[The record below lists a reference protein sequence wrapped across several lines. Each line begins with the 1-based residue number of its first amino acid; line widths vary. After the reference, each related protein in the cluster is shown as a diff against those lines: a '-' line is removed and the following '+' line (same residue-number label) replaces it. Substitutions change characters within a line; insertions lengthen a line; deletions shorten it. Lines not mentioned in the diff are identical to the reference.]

1 MEHTEN
7 NSTST
12 QEEGSV
18 RTTLGDLIFAISE
31 TLKETELQAN
41 DISRLTQIIVTR
53 MLTRQKTIVQFLD

>member
-1 MEHTEN
+1 MEHTDIN
-7 NSTST
+7 NTGDQT
-12 QEEGSV
+12 EGSV

-53 MLTRQKTIVQFLD
+53 MLTRQKTIIQFLE